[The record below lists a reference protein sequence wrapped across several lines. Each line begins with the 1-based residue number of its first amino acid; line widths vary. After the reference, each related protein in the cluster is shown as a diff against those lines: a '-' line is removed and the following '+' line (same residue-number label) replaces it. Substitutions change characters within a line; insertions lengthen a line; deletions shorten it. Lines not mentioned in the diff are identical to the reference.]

1 MSQANEQTTASD
13 VTISELLGA
22 VKGFLMDSALPA
34 LSGRD
39 QFNARVA
46 ANVLGIIDREQQVGP
61 ELAALDAAAAQQW
74 LSGDSGSGTALQ
86 QLSRALAARE
96 IDADTDFFE
105 YLKQRQLLVAAINNP
120 RYASR
125 KLAEDCLLY
134 TSPSPR
140 DMRRSRMPSSA

>member
-1 MSQANEQTTASD
+1 MSRANEQTTASD

-74 LSGDSGSGTALQ
+74 LPGDSGSGTALQ

-125 KLAEDCLLY
+125 KVAEE
-134 TSPSPR
+134 R
-140 DMRRSRMPSSA
+140 WRSES

>member
-1 MSQANEQTTASD
+1 MSQDEAQTTASD
-13 VTISELLGA
+13 VTTSELLGA

-46 ANVLGIIDREQQVGP
+46 ANVLGIIDREQQLGP

-74 LSGDSGSGTALQ
+74 LPGDPGPGTASQ
-86 QLSRALAARE
+86 RLSRALAARE
-96 IDADTDFFE
+96 IHADSHFFE
-105 YLKQRQLLVAAINNP
+105 YLKQRQLMVAAINNP

-125 KLAEDCLLY
+125 KVAEEKW
-134 TSPSPR
+134 
-140 DMRRSRMPSSA
+140 RSES

>member
-1 MSQANEQTTASD
+1 MSQDEEQTTASD

-46 ANVLGIIDREQQVGP
+46 ANVLGIIDREQQLGP

-74 LSGDSGSGTALQ
+74 LPGDPGPGTAPQ
-86 QLSRALAARE
+86 RLSRALAARE
-96 IDADTDFFE
+96 IDADSHFFE
-105 YLKQRQLLVAAINNP
+105 YLKQRQLLIAAINNP

-125 KLAEDCLLY
+125 KVAEEKW
-134 TSPSPR
+134 R
-140 DMRRSRMPSSA
+140 DDS

>member
-1 MSQANEQTTASD
+1 MSQANEQTTASE

-74 LSGDSGSGTALQ
+74 LPGDSGSGTALQ
-86 QLSRALAARE
+86 QISRALAARE

-125 KLAEDCLLY
+125 KVAEE
-134 TSPSPR
+134 R
-140 DMRRSRMPSSA
+140 WRSES

>member
-1 MSQANEQTTASD
+1 MSQDSQQTTASD
-13 VTISELLGA
+13 VTFSELLGA

-46 ANVLGIIDREQQVGP
+46 ANVLGIIEREQQLGP

-74 LSGDSGSGTALQ
+74 LLGDPGPGTAPQ
-86 QLSRALAARE
+86 HLSRALAARE
-96 IDADTDFFE
+96 IDAGSDFFE
-105 YLKQRQLLVAAINNP
+105 YLKQRQLLVTAINNP

-125 KLAEDCLLY
+125 KVAEEKW
-134 TSPSPR
+134 
-140 DMRRSRMPSSA
+140 RSES

>member
-13 VTISELLGA
+13 VTISELLEA
-22 VKGFLMDSALPA
+22 VKRFLMDSALPA

-125 KLAEDCLLY
+125 KVAEE
-134 TSPSPR
+134 R
-140 DMRRSRMPSSA
+140 WRSES

>member
-74 LSGDSGSGTALQ
+74 LPGDSGSGTALQ

-125 KLAEDCLLY
+125 KVAEERWW
-134 TSPSPR
+134 SES
-140 DMRRSRMPSSA
+140 

>member
-1 MSQANEQTTASD
+1 MSQDEAQTTASD

-46 ANVLGIIDREQQVGP
+46 ANVLGIIDREQQLGP

-74 LSGDSGSGTALQ
+74 LPGDPGPGTAPQ
-86 QLSRALAARE
+86 RLSRALAARE
-96 IDADTDFFE
+96 IDANSHFFE

-125 KLAEDCLLY
+125 KVAEEKW
-134 TSPSPR
+134 R
-140 DMRRSRMPSSA
+140 DDS

>member
-13 VTISELLGA
+13 VTISELLEA

-74 LSGDSGSGTALQ
+74 LPGDSGSGTALQ
-86 QLSRALAARE
+86 QISRALAARE

-125 KLAEDCLLY
+125 KVAEE
-134 TSPSPR
+134 R
-140 DMRRSRMPSSA
+140 WRSES

>member
-1 MSQANEQTTASD
+1 MSQADQQTTASD

-22 VKGFLMDSALPA
+22 VKGFLMDSAMPA
-34 LSGRD
+34 LAGRD

-74 LSGDSGSGTALQ
+74 LSGDSESGTVLQ

-125 KLAEDCLLY
+125 KVAEE
-134 TSPSPR
+134 R
-140 DMRRSRMPSSA
+140 WRSES

>member
-1 MSQANEQTTASD
+1 MSQDEAQTTASD

-46 ANVLGIIDREQQVGP
+46 ANVLGIIDREQQLGP

-74 LSGDSGSGTALQ
+74 LSGDSGPGTAPQ
-86 QLSRALAARE
+86 RLSRALAARE
-96 IDADTDFFE
+96 IDADSHFFE

-125 KLAEDCLLY
+125 KVAEEKW
-134 TSPSPR
+134 R
-140 DMRRSRMPSSA
+140 DDS

>member
-1 MSQANEQTTASD
+1 MSQDREQTTASD

-46 ANVLGIIDREQQVGP
+46 ANVLGIIEREQQLGP

-74 LSGDSGSGTALQ
+74 LADEAERGTAPQ

-96 IDADTDFFE
+96 INTDSHFFD
-105 YLKQRQLLVAAINNP
+105 YLKKRQLLVAAINNP

-125 KLAEDCLLY
+125 KVAEEKW
-134 TSPSPR
+134 R
-140 DMRRSRMPSSA
+140 DES

>member
-1 MSQANEQTTASD
+1 MSQANEQTTAFD
-13 VTISELLGA
+13 VTISELLEA

-74 LSGDSGSGTALQ
+74 LPGESGSGTALQ

-125 KLAEDCLLY
+125 KVAEE
-134 TSPSPR
+134 R
-140 DMRRSRMPSSA
+140 WRSES

>member
-1 MSQANEQTTASD
+1 MSQAHQQTTASD

-22 VKGFLMDSALPA
+22 VKGFLMDSAMPA
-34 LSGRD
+34 LAGRD

-74 LSGDSGSGTALQ
+74 LPGDSGSGTALQ

-125 KLAEDCLLY
+125 KVAEE
-134 TSPSPR
+134 R
-140 DMRRSRMPSSA
+140 WRSES

>member
-1 MSQANEQTTASD
+1 MSQDSEQTTGSD
-13 VTISELLGA
+13 VSASELLGA
-22 VKGFLMDSALPA
+22 VKGFLMGSALPA

-46 ANVLGIIDREQQVGP
+46 ANVLGIIDREQQLGP

-74 LSGDSGSGTALQ
+74 LPGDQGPGTAPQ
-86 QLSRALAARE
+86 RLSRALAARE
-96 IDADTDFFE
+96 IDADSHFFE

-125 KLAEDCLLY
+125 KVAEEKW
-134 TSPSPR
+134 
-140 DMRRSRMPSSA
+140 RSES

>member
-46 ANVLGIIDREQQVGP
+46 ANVLGIIDREQQMGP

-74 LSGDSGSGTALQ
+74 LPGDSGSGTALQ

-125 KLAEDCLLY
+125 KVAEE
-134 TSPSPR
+134 R
-140 DMRRSRMPSSA
+140 WRSES

>member
-1 MSQANEQTTASD
+1 MSQDEAQTTASD

-46 ANVLGIIDREQQVGP
+46 ANVLGIIDREQQLGP
-61 ELAALDAAAAQQW
+61 ELAALDAAASQQW
-74 LSGDSGSGTALQ
+74 LTGDPGPGTAPQ

-96 IDADTDFFE
+96 IDADSHFFE

-125 KLAEDCLLY
+125 KVAEEKW
-134 TSPSPR
+134 R
-140 DMRRSRMPSSA
+140 DDS

>member
-1 MSQANEQTTASD
+1 MKQDSEQTTASD

-46 ANVLGIIDREQQVGP
+46 ANVLGIIDREQELGP

-74 LSGDSGSGTALQ
+74 LPGDSGSGTAQQ

-96 IDADTDFFE
+96 IDADSDFFE
-105 YLKQRQLLVAAINNP
+105 FLKQRQLLVAAINNP
-120 RYASR
+120 RYASHKVAKER
-125 KLAEDCLLY
+125 WQSE
-134 TSPSPR
+134 S
-140 DMRRSRMPSSA
+140 

>member
-1 MSQANEQTTASD
+1 MSQDEAQTTASD

-46 ANVLGIIDREQQVGP
+46 ANVLGIIDREQKLGP

-74 LSGDSGSGTALQ
+74 LPGDPGPGTAPQ
-86 QLSRALAARE
+86 RLSRALAARE
-96 IDADTDFFE
+96 IDADSHFFE
-105 YLKQRQLLVAAINNP
+105 YLKQRQLMVAAINNP

-125 KLAEDCLLY
+125 KVAEEKW
-134 TSPSPR
+134 
-140 DMRRSRMPSSA
+140 RSES

>member
-1 MSQANEQTTASD
+1 MNQDSEQTTTSE
-13 VTISELLGA
+13 VTMSELLGA

-46 ANVLGIIDREQQVGP
+46 ANVLGIIDREQQLGP

-74 LSGDSGSGTALQ
+74 LAGDPGSGTAPQ

-96 IDADTDFFE
+96 IDADSDFFE

-125 KLAEDCLLY
+125 KVAEE
-134 TSPSPR
+134 R
-140 DMRRSRMPSSA
+140 WRSES

>member
-1 MSQANEQTTASD
+1 MSQDETQTTASD

-46 ANVLGIIDREQQVGP
+46 ANVLGIIDREQQLGP

-74 LSGDSGSGTALQ
+74 LPGDPGPGTAPQ
-86 QLSRALAARE
+86 RLSRALAARE
-96 IDADTDFFE
+96 IDADSHFFE

-125 KLAEDCLLY
+125 KVAEEKW
-134 TSPSPR
+134 R
-140 DMRRSRMPSSA
+140 DDS

>member
-1 MSQANEQTTASD
+1 MSQDSEQTTASD

-46 ANVLGIIDREQQVGP
+46 ANVLGIIDREQQMGP

-74 LSGDSGSGTALQ
+74 LPSDPGQGTAPQ

-96 IDADTDFFE
+96 IDADSDFFE
-105 YLKQRQLLVAAINNP
+105 YLKHRQLLVAAINNP

-125 KLAEDCLLY
+125 KVAEEKW
-134 TSPSPR
+134 
-140 DMRRSRMPSSA
+140 RSES

>member
-1 MSQANEQTTASD
+1 MSQDSDQTTASD

-46 ANVLGIIDREQQVGP
+46 ANMLGIIEREQQLGP
-61 ELAALDAAAAQQW
+61 ELAALDAAAAQRW
-74 LSGDSGSGTALQ
+74 LAGDPGPDTAPQ

-96 IDADTDFFE
+96 IDVDSDFFE

-125 KLAEDCLLY
+125 KVAEEKW
-134 TSPSPR
+134 
-140 DMRRSRMPSSA
+140 RSES

>member
-1 MSQANEQTTASD
+1 MSQDEAQTTASD
-13 VTISELLGA
+13 VTTSELLGA

-46 ANVLGIIDREQQVGP
+46 ANVLGIIDREQQLGP

-74 LSGDSGSGTALQ
+74 LPGDPGPGTAPQ
-86 QLSRALAARE
+86 RLSRALAARE
-96 IDADTDFFE
+96 IHADSHFFE
-105 YLKQRQLLVAAINNP
+105 YLKQRQLMVAAINNP

-125 KLAEDCLLY
+125 KVAEEKW
-134 TSPSPR
+134 
-140 DMRRSRMPSSA
+140 RSES

>member
-74 LSGDSGSGTALQ
+74 LPGDSGSGTALQ

-125 KLAEDCLLY
+125 KVAEEKWRGE
-134 TSPSPR
+134 S
-140 DMRRSRMPSSA
+140 

>member
-1 MSQANEQTTASD
+1 MSQDSEQTTASD

-46 ANVLGIIDREQQVGP
+46 ANVLGIIDREQQMGP
-61 ELAALDAAAAQQW
+61 ELAALDTAAAQQW
-74 LSGDSGSGTALQ
+74 LPGDPGPDTAPQ

-96 IDADTDFFE
+96 IDAGSDFFE

-125 KLAEDCLLY
+125 KVAEEKW
-134 TSPSPR
+134 
-140 DMRRSRMPSSA
+140 RSES

>member
-1 MSQANEQTTASD
+1 MSQDEEKTTASD

-22 VKGFLMDSALPA
+22 VKGFLMESALPA

-46 ANVLGIIDREQQVGP
+46 ANVLGIIDREQQLGP
-61 ELAALDAAAAQQW
+61 ELAALDNAAAQQW
-74 LSGDSGSGTALQ
+74 LPGSPGPGTVPQ

-96 IDADTDFFE
+96 INVNRHFFD

-125 KLAEDCLLY
+125 KVAEEKW
-134 TSPSPR
+134 
-140 DMRRSRMPSSA
+140 RSGS

>member
-13 VTISELLGA
+13 VTISELLEA

-74 LSGDSGSGTALQ
+74 LPGYSGSGTALQ

-125 KLAEDCLLY
+125 KVAEE
-134 TSPSPR
+134 R
-140 DMRRSRMPSSA
+140 WRSES

>member
-1 MSQANEQTTASD
+1 MGKRMSQANEQTTASD

-74 LSGDSGSGTALQ
+74 LPGDSGSGTALQ

-125 KLAEDCLLY
+125 KVAEE
-134 TSPSPR
+134 R
-140 DMRRSRMPSSA
+140 WRSES

>member
-46 ANVLGIIDREQQVGP
+46 ANVLGLIDREQQVGP

-125 KLAEDCLLY
+125 KVAEE
-134 TSPSPR
+134 R
-140 DMRRSRMPSSA
+140 WRSES

>member
-1 MSQANEQTTASD
+1 MSQANEQKTASD

-74 LSGDSGSGTALQ
+74 LPGDSGSGTALQ

-125 KLAEDCLLY
+125 KVAEE
-134 TSPSPR
+134 R
-140 DMRRSRMPSSA
+140 WRSES

>member
-1 MSQANEQTTASD
+1 MSQDSEQTIASD

-46 ANVLGIIDREQQVGP
+46 ANVLGIIEREQQLGP
-61 ELAALDAAAAQQW
+61 ELTALDATAAQQW
-74 LSGDSGSGTALQ
+74 LPDDPGPGTAPQ
-86 QLSRALAARE
+86 QLSRALAARG
-96 IDADTDFFE
+96 IDADSDFFE

-125 KLAEDCLLY
+125 KVAEEKW
-134 TSPSPR
+134 
-140 DMRRSRMPSSA
+140 RSES

>member
-1 MSQANEQTTASD
+1 MSQDEAQTTASD

-46 ANVLGIIDREQQVGP
+46 ANVLGIIDREQKIGP

-74 LSGDSGSGTALQ
+74 LPGDPGPGTAPQ
-86 QLSRALAARE
+86 RLSRALAARE
-96 IDADTDFFE
+96 IDADSHFFE

-125 KLAEDCLLY
+125 KVAEEKW
-134 TSPSPR
+134 
-140 DMRRSRMPSSA
+140 RSES